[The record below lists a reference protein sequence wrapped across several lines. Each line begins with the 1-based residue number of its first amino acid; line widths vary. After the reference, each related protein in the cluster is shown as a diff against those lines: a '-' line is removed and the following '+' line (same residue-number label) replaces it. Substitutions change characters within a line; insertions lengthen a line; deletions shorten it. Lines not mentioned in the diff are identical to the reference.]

1 VLINDARV
9 PVLMDGGLPTVI
21 SRASHLTTAGVCG
34 PCRWMAPEVLDPP
47 EDLDDHAFGT
57 VFTMA
62 SDVYSLGMTILEV
75 FTREVPF
82 SHRRY
87 DTVVVLDVI
96 RGLQPQRPQSS
107 IIPDQIWS
115 LIESCWKF
123 RPENRPSAVLVETWL
138 NVMAHIQ
145 ADRESHSIATIYL

>member
-1 VLINDARV
+1 VLIDDEGT

-34 PCRWMAPEVLDPP
+34 PCRWMPPEVLDPP
-47 EDLDDHAFGT
+47 EELDDGAYGT

-75 FTREVPF
+75 FTRQVPF

-96 RGLQPQRPQSS
+96 RGLQPPQPKPSPFS
-107 IIPDQIWS
+107 EQLWS
-115 LIESCWKF
+115 LIKSCWEY
-123 RPENRPSAVLVETWL
+123 RPECRPSAILVETWL
-138 NVMAHIQ
+138 NVIAHVQ
-145 ADRESHSIATIYL
+145 AERELHSILSYL